1 MRESR
6 LPTETRFRGTF
17 LELKVENA
25 IELLLCNLCSA
36 LGVAIERVD
45 VRLIGCVKAAWQSD
59 TEGSLVRLLHFVYIL
74 IFVWQCENA
83 LHLVH
88 HDGVIFLGTAV

>member
-45 VRLIGCVKAAWQSD
+45 VRLIGSVKAAGNQ
-59 TEGSLVRLLHFVYIL
+59 TRKE
-74 IFVWQCENA
+74 VWCDFYT
-83 LHLVH
+83 LC
-88 HDGVIFLGTAV
+88 IY